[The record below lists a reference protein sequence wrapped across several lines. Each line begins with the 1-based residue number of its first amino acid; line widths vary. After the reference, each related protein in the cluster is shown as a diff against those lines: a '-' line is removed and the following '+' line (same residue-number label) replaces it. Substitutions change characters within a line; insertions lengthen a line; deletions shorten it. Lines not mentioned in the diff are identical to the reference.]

1 MLPFFSLAAPGAA
14 LEKRRQRLDER
25 IDLLLSSL
33 TWSIVAAPTT
43 ATILPALA
51 RASRTG
57 AGRAA
62 ALVEALLR
70 EQELLKVERIEGESE
85 RRSRG
90 ARA

>member
-1 MLPFFSLAAPGAA
+1 MLPFFFF
-14 LEKRRQRLDER
+14 R
-25 IDLLLSSL
+25 LLLSTAGLDDERKSIFFLSL

-70 EQELLKVERIEGESE
+70 GSE
-85 RRSRG
+85 R
-90 ARA
+90 